1 MRLYDEIIY
10 DTLSSLRG
18 RNIKKLPILKY
29 TWPDGGKAMMVL
41 RSDMAYELGGGTLP
55 AVGNTLLTTEE
66 EIVREDEILPVGK
79 DLGEIKEDTPY
90 GRIAIVRVREDSI
103 GTGNKLYN
111 SIQSIGYFRYH
122 IFPSGFMLRVSSS
135 IERESVRGFK
145 RCS

>member
-1 MRLYDEIIY
+1 
-10 DTLSSLRG
+10 
-18 RNIKKLPILKY
+18 
-29 TWPDGGKAMMVL
+29 MMVL

-103 GTGNKLYN
+103 GMGNKLYN
-111 SIQSIGYFRYH
+111 SI
-122 IFPSGFMLRVSSS
+122 
-135 IERESVRGFK
+135 
-145 RCS
+145 